1 MQSPLHQIADRTTL
15 LTAVRAEDP
24 ELNRALRTSAR
35 AITDAVFGRE
45 IFLRG
50 LLEISNLCAR
60 ECLYCGLRRSNRTL
74 QRYRMT
80 PDEIVQRAHLAK
92 TAGLPTVV
100 LQSGEGIYSV
110 AELCDIVRRVK
121 RETDRVI
128 TLSCGEFSRD
138 DYGRL
143 REAGADRYLLRHE
156 TADPD
161 LYAKLHP
168 GYTAEG
174 RLRCLDYLKEFG
186 YEVGSGFMIGLPGQT
201 PESIL
206 RDLELLVDRQV
217 HMAGVGPFIAN
228 PDTPLADA
236 ADGNCE
242 VVLNVIAILR
252 HAMPGCNLPATTAL
266 DTLSKTG
273 REEGI
278 EAGANVVM
286 PGLTPANNRELYA
299 IYPNKRCKS
308 EDAAVCIPCTQAR
321 LTANGY
327 KVSTTKGWSK
337 TNRHPPRPLACS
349 PPAGF
354 PSGLPEAVTRRSA
367 VHQLQRGAA
376 GSQ

>member
-1 MQSPLHQIADRTTL
+1 MQSHLYQVADRPTL
-15 LTAVRAEDP
+15 LAALRADDA
-24 ELNRALRTSAR
+24 ELNKSLRASAR
-35 AITDAVFGRE
+35 RITDEVFGRE

-60 ECLYCGLRRSNRTL
+60 DCLYCGLRKGNRNL
-74 QRYRMT
+74 PRYRMT
-80 PDEIVQRAHLAK
+80 ADEIVERARLAK
-92 TAGLPTVV
+92 AAGLPTVV
-100 LQSGEGIYSV
+100 LQSGEGVYSV
-110 AELCDIVRRVK
+110 AELCEIVRRVK
-121 RETDRVI
+121 RETARVI
-128 TLSCGEFSRD
+128 TLSCGEFGRD

-161 LYAKLHP
+161 LYARLHP
-168 GYTAEG
+168 GYTAEE
-174 RLRCLDYLKEFG
+174 RLRCLDHLKEFG

-201 PESIL
+201 EESIL
-206 RDLELLVDRQV
+206 RDLEVLVDRQV

-228 PDTPLADA
+228 PDTPLANS

-242 VVLNVIAILR
+242 GVLNVIAILR

-266 DTLSKTG
+266 DTLRKTG

-308 EDAAVCIPCTQAR
+308 EDAAACIPCTRAR
-321 LTANGY
+321 LAAGGY
-327 KVSTTKGWSK
+327 RVSEAKGWSR
-337 TNRHPPRPLACS
+337 TPAFPPLPLSERFSRVQTHAREFAN
-349 PPAGF
+349 AG
-354 PSGLPEAVTRRSA
+354 LA
-367 VHQLQRGAA
+367 
-376 GSQ
+376 